1 MFHMEEMVSIHV
13 STADNLA
20 CIYSSYTIYFKQALE
35 IYLILFLQY

>member
-1 MFHMEEMVSIHV
+1 MEEMASIHV
-13 STADNLA
+13 SIVDDLT